1 MLSNIDLRSRTA
13 PIASL
18 LPRPDFTVD
27 APVDAVRDIISEVR
41 ANGDSAVRGFTAT
54 FDGVNVESSKVPNE
68 ELERAWRSLTPD
80 LSEALRFAHDRISD
94 FHKHEA
100 PTSNEFSQEGTS

>member
-80 LSEALRFAHDRISD
+80 LPEALRFAHDRISD
-94 FHKHEA
+94 FHKH
-100 PTSNEFSQEGTS
+100 